1 MFPGNLQK
9 KEIQTNHCGSAFMSP
24 LYSKVVLIIRHC
36 PWELLLLR
44 NRTFKTLTKKCW
56 SLCSRVSSF
65 EENEV
70 NPRVLFWLSQVW
82 VADMDKLVK
91 TSWRKGRSVFFRL
104 LASTIC
110 LTICYNLIVSSRS
123 KAMCLCVQTTGFE
136 AAYVAFKNIT
146 LNIENLRTKCT
157 MSLVQRPDH
166 GTH

>member
-1 MFPGNLQK
+1 M
-9 KEIQTNHCGSAFMSP
+9 A
-24 LYSKVVLIIRHC
+24 
-36 PWELLLLR
+36 
-44 NRTFKTLTKKCW
+44 
-56 SLCSRVSSF
+56 SF

-70 NPRVLFWLSQVW
+70 NPRVLFWLSPVW

-146 LNIENLRTKCT
+146 LNIENLRTGLLVYHVSAPENWPWGPLGKKCT
-157 MSLVQRPDH
+157 AQRNSCFRQRRCVSCFLFHKNIRIDKQ
-166 GTH
+166 TFRMCDYI